1 MTHQAELVELKRR
14 LREISD
20 LRGAEAVLGW
30 DQATYMPPGGAEARG
45 RQLAL
50 LSRLGHER
58 LVEPTIGR
66 LLDSLA
72 PWAEAQ
78 GADSDAA
85 ALVRVTRR
93 DFDRATRVPSA
104 FIQRLSEHTAASY
117 HAWERARP
125 ANDFAAVRPLLETT
139 VELSRELAAYYTG
152 YAHPFDAL
160 IDLAEDGM
168 TVAAVRA
175 LFTELRA
182 GLVPLIA
189 AIRARP

>member
-1 MTHQAELVELKRR
+1 MTHPAELVELKQR

-20 LRGAEAVLGW
+20 LRGAESVLGW

-58 LVEPTIGR
+58 LVEPAIGR

-85 ALVRVTRR
+85 ALSTILLVASGVAVYAVYWVSGRNE
-93 DFDRATRVPSA
+93 SA
-104 FIQRLSEHTAASY
+104 F
-117 HAWERARP
+117 
-125 ANDFAAVRPLLETT
+125 V
-139 VELSRELAAYYTG
+139 
-152 YAHPFDAL
+152 
-160 IDLAEDGM
+160 
-168 TVAAVRA
+168 
-175 LFTELRA
+175 
-182 GLVPLIA
+182 
-189 AIRARP
+189 